1 MYAYMGNLADPGR
14 MKGHDRGKLAAAM
27 RARATR
33 LDRWY
38 RYINRNKRLGSALSV
53 LFGVLELAIV
63 EGIRLVARILPSIEP
78 RFMRFMDGKWGSKI
92 IPLDVE
98 VGEVGTTILPSQQIL
113 EIARRVP
120 IRSLNWCY
128 CYKKHG
134 EDTGKGTQHRYSC
147 LAMGWG
153 QNLEAINALAANDPA
168 KQVTP
173 TMTVEDVERKLREW
187 NEQGYVHQA
196 IFFPSP
202 DYFYIICA
210 CHPDFCLTLA
220 NQKKWGFP
228 SVVKSDF
235 VIEKNAGRCKSCG
248 KCVERC
254 HFGAMQND
262 EPGGNV
268 RLTASLCAGCG
279 LCVSTCPSSALTL
292 APRRPSRA
300 RRP

>member
-1 MYAYMGNLADPGR
+1 MGNLAAPGR
-14 MKGHDRGKLAAAM
+14 MPGHRHGKLARMM
-27 RARATR
+27 RARARR

-38 RYINRNKRLGSALSV
+38 RYIKRNKRLGAALSV
-53 LFGVLELAIV
+53 LFGALELAIV
-63 EGIRLVARILPSIEP
+63 EAVRLAARLVPSAEP
-78 RFMRFMDGKWGSKI
+78 RFMRLLDGKWGSKI
-92 IPLDVE
+92 IPLNVPVGDV
-98 VGEVGTTILPSQQIL
+98 TTGILPSQQIL

-128 CYKKHG
+128 CYRKHG
-134 EDTGKGTQHRYSC
+134 QETGESHPDRYTC

-153 QNLEAINALAANDPA
+153 QNLDAINALAAKDPA
-168 KQVTP
+168 KKVSP

-228 SVVKSDF
+228 SVVKADF
-235 VIEKNAGRCKSCG
+235 VISKDDAACTSCGRCAG
-248 KCVERC
+248 RC
-254 HFGAMQND
+254 HFGAMTVD
-262 EPGGNV
+262 VGEGGMV
-268 RLTASLCAGCG
+268 SCIPAACAGCG
-279 LCVSTCPSSALTL
+279 LCVATCPAEALTL
-292 APRRPSRA
+292 VPRQAGLAAVSRP
-300 RRP
+300 